1 MLIISESNVTLNSQL
16 FILDQK
22 NSQIFLIF
30 WKKKKNN
37 LQLMTLIRIYILTRA
52 LYLNWLNEDF
62 QEKI

>member
-37 LQLMTLIRIYILTRA
+37 LQLMTLIRCGKQIYI

>member
-22 NSQIFLIF
+22 NSLIFLIF

>member
-16 FILDQK
+16 FILDHK

>member
-30 WKKKKNN
+30 WKKKKTIYN
-37 LQLMTLIRIYILTRA
+37 L
-52 LYLNWLNEDF
+52 WP
-62 QEKI
+62 